1 MASARAV
8 LDPTGRARRGSF
20 PALAVAQAARQT
32 TVDVGV
38 FAHNEAANIRN
49 ALLSLMAQR
58 TVPSKLRRVLVFS
71 SSVDGTNE
79 VVEELARRDSR
90 IILVRERT
98 RDGKAA
104 SVNRFLK
111 SSDADICVVLSADVV
126 PDIGAVDALVEALDD
141 PGIGLVG
148 ATVVPTNRANA
159 FFGYVS
165 HLLWGL
171 HGRFGKVGE
180 MIAFRRRLVPGIAD
194 TTSVDEAFVQVVV
207 SRKGKRAEC
216 VPDAVVW
223 NRGPGNV
230 SDFMRQRS
238 RIFAGHMKLAADLGA
253 RVPTMDYGFFKD
265 AVRLAVQESDRV
277 RRRSGIPA
285 WKAAAWLVLAGFLEA
300 VARVEGALML
310 VTSGE
315 RTVWKQVPSG
325 RSPFRTGNSGLSGG
339 AQTGTRGPQ
348 NYAMA
353 RASPIIGMTAAD
365 AGLSG

>member
-1 MASARAV
+1 MASARAA
-8 LDPTGRARRGSF
+8 LDPTGRGRRGSV
-20 PALAVAQAARQT
+20 PALAVEQVPKPS

-38 FAHNEAANIRN
+38 FAHNEAANISN
-49 ALLSLMAQR
+49 ALLSLAAGR
-58 TVPSKLRRVLVFS
+58 IDAGKLRRMLVFS
-71 SSVDGTNE
+71 SSFDGTNE
-79 VVEELARRDSR
+79 IVDDLARSDGR
-90 IILVRERT
+90 IALVRERT

-141 PGIGLVG
+141 PEVGLAG
-148 ATVVPTNRANA
+148 ATVVPTNSAET

-180 MIAFRRRLVPGIAD
+180 MIAFRRCLVPEIAD

-207 SRKGKRAEC
+207 SRKGKGAVC

-238 RIFAGHMKLAADLGA
+238 RIFAGHMKLATELGA
-253 RVPTMDYGFFKD
+253 KVPTMDYGFFKD

-300 VARVEGALML
+300 MARIEGALTL

-315 RTVWKQVPSG
+315 QTVWKQVPSG
-325 RSPFRTGNSGLSGG
+325 RSPFRTGGSGLSGG
-339 AQTGTRGPQ
+339 AQAGTPGVPK
-348 NYAMA
+348 YAMA
-353 RASPIIGMTAAD
+353 RPSPIIGVTAAD

>member
-1 MASARAV
+1 MASARAA
-8 LDPTGRARRGSF
+8 LDPMGRNRRGHSS
-20 PALAVAQAARQT
+20 ALAVEQATRQT
-32 TVDVGV
+32 TIDVGV

-49 ALLSLMAQR
+49 ALLSLTAQSA
-58 TVPSKLRRVLVFS
+58 VLSKPRRVLVFS

-79 VVEELARRDSR
+79 VVDELAQRDSR

-126 PDIGAVDALVEALDD
+126 PDIGAVDALVEALND

-148 ATVVPTNRANA
+148 ATVVPTNRANV

-180 MIAFRRRLVPGIAD
+180 MIAFRRCLVPGIAD

-207 SRKGKRAEC
+207 SRKGKRAAC
-216 VPDAVVW
+216 VPDAIVW

-238 RIFAGHMKLAADLGA
+238 RIFAGHMKLAAELGA
-253 RVPTMDYGFFKD
+253 KVPTMDYGFFKA

-277 RRRSGIPA
+277 RRHSGIPA

-300 VARVEGALML
+300 AARVEGVLTLA
-310 VTSGE
+310 TSGE
-315 RTVWKQVPSG
+315 QTVWKQVPSG
-325 RSPFRTGNSGLSGG
+325 RLPFRTGGSGPSRGEQ
-339 AQTGTRGPQ
+339 AGTRGPA

-353 RASPIIGMTAAD
+353 RPSPIIGVTAAD

>member
-1 MASARAV
+1 MASARAA
-8 LDPTGRARRGSF
+8 LDPTGRGRRGSF
-20 PALAVAQAARQT
+20 PALAVEQVARST

-38 FAHNEAANIRN
+38 FAHNEVGNISN
-49 ALLSLMAQR
+49 ALLSLTAGR
-58 TVPSKLRRVLVFS
+58 IDAGKLRRVLVFS
-71 SSVDGTNE
+71 SSFDGTNE
-79 VVEELARRDSR
+79 VVDELARRDGR
-90 IILVRERT
+90 IALVREMT

-141 PGIGLVG
+141 PEVGLAG
-148 ATVVPTNRANA
+148 ATVVPTNRAETL
-159 FFGYVS
+159 FGYVS

-180 MIAFRRRLVPGIAD
+180 MIAFRRCLVPGIAD

-207 SRKGKRAEC
+207 SRKGKRAVC

-223 NRGPGNV
+223 NRGPGNI

-238 RIFAGHMKLAADLGA
+238 RIFAGHMKLAAELGA
-253 RVPTMDYGFFKD
+253 KVPTMDYGFFKD

-300 VARVEGALML
+300 AARVEGVLTL

-315 RTVWKQVPSG
+315 QTVWKQVPSG
-325 RSPFRTGNSGLSGG
+325 RSPFRTGGSGLSGG
-339 AQTGTRGPQ
+339 AQTGTRGPA

-353 RASPIIGMTAAD
+353 RPSPIIGVTAAD
-365 AGLSG
+365 AMLSG

>member
-1 MASARAV
+1 MTSVRAA
-8 LDPTGRARRGSF
+8 LDLAGRGRRGPF
-20 PALAVAQAARQT
+20 AALAVEHVARSS

-49 ALLSLMAQR
+49 VLLSLTAQR
-58 TVPSKLRRVLVFS
+58 ILPTSLRKVLVFS
-71 SSVDGTNE
+71 SSYDGTNE
-79 VVEELARRDSR
+79 VVDELARRDSR

-111 SSDADICVVLSADVV
+111 SSDADICVVLGADVV
-126 PDIGAVDALVEALDD
+126 PDIGAVDALVEALND
-141 PGIGLVG
+141 PGVGLVG

-180 MIAFRRRLVPGIAD
+180 MIAFRRCLVPGIAD
-194 TTSVDEAFVQVVV
+194 TTSVDEAFVQVIV
-207 SRKGKRAEC
+207 SRKGKRAVC

-238 RIFAGHMKLAADLGA
+238 RIFAGHMKLAAELGA
-253 RVPTMDYGFFKD
+253 KVPTMDYGFFKD
-265 AVRLAVQESDRV
+265 AVRLAVRESDRV

-300 VARVEGALML
+300 AARVEGVLTL

-315 RTVWKQVPSG
+315 QTVWKQVPSG
-325 RSPFRTGNSGLSGG
+325 RSPFRTGGSCPSRG
-339 AQTGTRGPQ
+339 AQIGTRDPP
-348 NYAMA
+348 NYATA
-353 RASPIIGMTAAD
+353 TPCPIIGVTAAD
-365 AGLSG
+365 ARLSG